1 MMLPVA
7 PGSSRFYYGW
17 LLVWALGI
25 TTIVSYGTTQY
36 LFGVLVVP
44 VQHETGWS
52 RGGLSGAYSLSFV
65 AVGVLGVPIGRLV
78 DRYGARALMTGGSAL
93 GGLCLI
99 GLSQVH
105 QLWQFYALWAGGLG
119 LAMALTFYSVSFVVV
134 ANWFQRRRGA
144 ALALLTLIGGLASPI
159 YVPLAGLLVQALGW
173 RGTVVAMGSS
183 QLLIALPLHAL
194 AVRRH
199 PEDLGLLPDGVTGPS
214 HAGPAR
220 PTGALLGEALRRPAF
235 WTLTLSGTLSLAAA
249 SAINAHQVPYMIGR
263 GQDPVLAATMAGL
276 VGVASLPGRFAL
288 NTLSDRLG
296 PQRLLAPCLAVQA
309 AGVIILVMAGSVPLL
324 ATYVAVYGFAFGALN
339 PLRAS
344 VMADHFGRRAFGSIT
359 AMQGM
364 ATWLGA
370 GLGPLGAGWL
380 YDRSG
385 NYVLALWLATAALA
399 VSALAVAL
407 TPRAGPA
414 SLSLRPAGT
423 SGGGT
428 GTEGPGP

>member
-1 MMLPVA
+1 VA
-7 PGSSRFYYGW
+7 GGSSRVFYGW
-17 LLVWALGI
+17 VLVWALGI

-36 LFGVLVVP
+36 LFGVLLVP
-44 VQHETGWS
+44 IQHETGWS

-78 DRYGARALMTGGSAL
+78 DRYGARALMAGGSAL

-99 GLSQVH
+99 GLAQVQ

-134 ANWFQRRRGA
+134 ANWFRRRRGA
-144 ALALLTLIGGLASPI
+144 AMALLTLLGGLASPI
-159 YVPLAGLLVQALGW
+159 YVPLAGLLIQPLGW
-173 RGTVVAMGSS
+173 RGTVVVMGLS

-194 AVRRH
+194 LVRRH
-199 PEDLGLLPDGVTGPS
+199 PEDLGLLPDGATRSPG
-214 HAGPAR
+214 AGPAQ
-220 PTGALLGEALRRPAF
+220 PAGLLLDEALRRPAF

-263 GQDPVLAATMAGL
+263 GYDPVLAATMAGL
-276 VGVASLPGRFAL
+276 VGVTSLPGRFAL
-288 NTLSDRLG
+288 NALSDRLG

-309 AGVIILVMAGSVPLL
+309 GGVAILATATSVPLL
-324 ATYVAVYGFAFGALN
+324 AAYVAVYGLAFGALN

-359 AMQGM
+359 AVQGVG
-364 ATWLGA
+364 TWLGA
-370 GLGPLGAGWL
+370 GMGPLGAGWL

-385 NYVLALWLATAALA
+385 HYALALWLATAALA
-399 VSALAVAL
+399 ISALAVAL
-407 TPRAGPA
+407 TPRAGAESA
-414 SLSLRPAGT
+414 SPS
-423 SGGGT
+423 
-428 GTEGPGP
+428 